1 METRFAGGQIDFV
14 RHFAEPCL
22 ALIFADRGEL
32 TACVSVLRLEAA
44 LEDKGFLSC
53 ISVFFH
59 WYHLTRVRHL

>member
-32 TACVSVLRLEAA
+32 TARDSVLRLDEA
-44 LEDKGFLSC
+44 LKDKRVLSYISEFL
-53 ISVFFH
+53 H
-59 WYHLTRVRHL
+59 WYHLPRVRHL